1 MEWRKPSFWR
11 ATWVLTR
18 RWLCRLRREP
28 IGLVAAVVHP
38 VFWLRLFGHLFAD
51 TLAGIEHQYTAFIT
65 AGVLAMTVFGAAWDG
80 GIDILFDREAGVLQ
94 RIMAT
99 PTPAGAVIGSR
110 LIFVL
115 GLTFFQCLLLLATAG
130 LLRVEIVSGVPG
142 LVLIMATAVLLGS
155 GILCLSLSLA
165 FTLSGHSQFFS
176 ISSVLSLPLLF
187 TSNALVPLEQMP
199 QWLTVVAKVN
209 PLTYAITLMREVML
223 TGVDWQLVVQTFL
236 VISLLDI
243 GALILALRSMRRA
256 SRKGLLEAV

>member
-1 MEWRKPSFWR
+1 MKERKPSFLR
-11 ATWVLTR
+11 ATWILTR
-18 RWLCRLRREP
+18 RWLWRLRREP

-38 VFWLRLFGHLFAD
+38 IFWLLLFGHLFTD
-51 TLAGIEHQYTAFIT
+51 TLVGIEHQYPAFIT

-94 RIMAT
+94 RIMTT

-115 GLTFFQCLLLLATAG
+115 GLTLFQCLLLLATAG
-130 LLRVEIVSGVPG
+130 MLRVEIVSGLPG

-155 GILCLSLSLA
+155 GILCLSLTLA

-176 ISSVLSLPLLF
+176 VCSVLSLPILF

-199 QWLTVVAKVN
+199 HWLTVVAKVN

-223 TGVDWQLVVQTFL
+223 TGINGQTVVQTFL
-236 VISLLDI
+236 VIGVLDI
-243 GALILALRSMRRA
+243 GALLLAVWSMRRA
-256 SRKGLLEAV
+256 GRQGVFEVA